1 MTQQEETILDVDEKQ
16 LNVRIGIL
24 RDKLLEA
31 SKALRAQVPHDLT
44 DTDLTENGFFKQW
57 VICNTVYDSSIRDKS
72 SGQFNISKK
81 INGKINVNLKKNESY
96 IGVVEKTN
104 FILLFENGDIKIKS
118 GSANINKNSKLKF
131 NISLLGKGKDQKIIF
146 FINFLS
152 DKGKEF

>member
-57 VICNTVYDSSIRDKS
+57 VICNTVYDSSIRDVNNEA
-72 SGQFNISKK
+72 FN
-81 INGKINVNLKKNESY
+81 
-96 IGVVEKTN
+96 
-104 FILLFENGDIKIKS
+104 
-118 GSANINKNSKLKF
+118 
-131 NISLLGKGKDQKIIF
+131 
-146 FINFLS
+146 
-152 DKGKEF
+152 

>member
-57 VICNTVYDSSIRDKS
+57 VICNTVYDSSIRDVNNEA
-72 SGQFNISKK
+72 FNRM
-81 INGKINVNLKKNESY
+81 LYYMFE
-96 IGVVEKTN
+96 
-104 FILLFENGDIKIKS
+104 ENGGDVGRLLNQYDLKVDIN
-118 GSANINKNSKLKF
+118 SAGQLENIEL
-131 NISLLGKGKDQKIIF
+131 II
-146 FINFLS
+146 LETETA
-152 DKGKEF
+152 DAE

>member
-57 VICNTVYDSSIRDKS
+57 VICNTVYDSSIRDVNNEA
-72 SGQFNISKK
+72 FNRM
-81 INGKINVNLKKNESY
+81 LYYMFE
-96 IGVVEKTN
+96 
-104 FILLFENGDIKIKS
+104 ENGGDIGRLLNQYDLKVDIN
-118 GSANINKNSKLKF
+118 SAGQLENIEL
-131 NISLLGKGKDQKIIF
+131 II
-146 FINFLS
+146 LETETA
-152 DKGKEF
+152 DAK

>member
-57 VICNTVYDSSIRDKS
+57 VICNTVYDSSIRDVNNEA
-72 SGQFNISKK
+72 FNRM
-81 INGKINVNLKKNESY
+81 LYYMFE
-96 IGVVEKTN
+96 
-104 FILLFENGDIKIKS
+104 ENGGDIGRLLNQYDLKVDIN
-118 GSANINKNSKLKF
+118 SAGQLENIEL
-131 NISLLGKGKDQKIIF
+131 II
-146 FINFLS
+146 LETETA
-152 DKGKEF
+152 DAE